1 MKAAANHTAFKVQIG
16 SALASSTA
24 SESQRQLLQLR
35 VDLDMDGPSAHC
47 FIELADGTPPAPG
60 DAVELQV
67 DVSYDWR
74 CIASN
79 FDYRTISGVIQ
90 QES

>member
-35 VDLDMDGPSAHC
+35 VDLDMDGPSVQLTEASTRS
-47 FIELADGTPPAPG
+47 LPPPACSTITSP
-60 DAVELQV
+60 
-67 DVSYDWR
+67 
-74 CIASN
+74 ASSI
-79 FDYRTISGVIQ
+79 R
-90 QES
+90 